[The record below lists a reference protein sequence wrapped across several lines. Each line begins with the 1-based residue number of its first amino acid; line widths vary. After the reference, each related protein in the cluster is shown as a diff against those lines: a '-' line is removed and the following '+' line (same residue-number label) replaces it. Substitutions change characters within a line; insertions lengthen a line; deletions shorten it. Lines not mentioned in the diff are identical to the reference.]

1 MNSLAKRLRYAREQ
15 AGHTQ
20 SALARLVGVKP
31 QTIQL
36 IEAGKV
42 VRPRHLLDIA
52 RALDVSAQWLSTG
65 EGRTDWQVREP
76 AAHYDSGLALT
87 PEAQAFAR
95 QWMALPKAQ
104 RDAVSAMMRA
114 LTQPP
119 RKP

>member
-15 AGHTQ
+15 AGHSQ
-20 SALARLVGVKP
+20 SALARLVGIKP

-42 VRPRHLLDIA
+42 ARPRHLLDIA
-52 RALDVSAQWLSTG
+52 TALGISAQWLLSG
-65 EGRTDWQVREP
+65 EGRSDWQVRESAP
-76 AAHYDSGLALT
+76 EYDKGHALT
-87 PEAQAFAR
+87 PEAHAFAR

-104 RDAVSAMMRA
+104 RDAVAAMMRA
-114 LTQPP
+114 LAQPR